1 MGKFPLLV
9 LEFIDG
15 KLAEVVVTAVIDI
28 EVDIA
33 LDAWKAAGVGV
44 LPELP
49 RPRVLY
55 LVDIVMGY
63 PIGIA
68 VEATVAEVLEF
79 EFVVGVDDGLD
90 MVAVFYNVKPGEDVA
105 LKILYRALLGLV
117 LYIEHGGQVA
127 FLQMYLLKEIIGLVA
142 GRRFVAPEVVG
153 TTDKSVFASL
163 IEVVVKVF
171 VHTAGPLCSLDHDEA
186 EGLSLDGGILELS
199 PVDITLIMADVDAV
213 NHVSLG
219 ELLVAVEGAPAEA
232 GRTNEE
238 IVEGPDVE
246 DDDQDT
252 SYPPCP

>member
-1 MGKFPLLV
+1 
-9 LEFIDG
+9 
-15 KLAEVVVTAVIDI
+15 
-28 EVDIA
+28 
-33 LDAWKAAGVGV
+33 
-44 LPELP
+44 
-49 RPRVLY
+49 
-55 LVDIVMGY
+55 
-63 PIGIA
+63 
-68 VEATVAEVLEF
+68 
-79 EFVVGVDDGLD
+79 

-105 LKILYRALLGLV
+105 LEILYRALLGLV

-142 GRRFVAPEVVG
+142 GRRFVTPKVVG

-171 VHTAGPLCSLDHDEA
+171 IHTAGPFGGLDHDEA

-232 GRTNEE
+232 GGTNEE

-246 DDDQDT
+246 DDDQDA